1 MTLVTP
7 ESGMAARPAGAGAGA
22 EQQDADRGQG
32 GAEQDPR
39 CRHDQVISGHTPA

>member
-7 ESGMAARPAGAGAGA
+7 ESGMAARSAGAGA

-39 CRHDQVISGHTPA
+39 RRHDQVISGHTPA